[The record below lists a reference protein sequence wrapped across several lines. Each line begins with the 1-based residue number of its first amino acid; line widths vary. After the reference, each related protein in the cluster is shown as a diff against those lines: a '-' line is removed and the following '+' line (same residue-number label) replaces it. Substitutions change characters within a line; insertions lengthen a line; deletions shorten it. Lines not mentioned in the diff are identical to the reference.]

1 MFRQFFGFSEVP
13 FSPAMS
19 REKLFPSEAM
29 VELLKRFDYIVQN
42 RGFMLLT
49 GDPGTGK
56 SSALRCLFA
65 SLNRQIFFPVYL
77 PLSTVAPTD
86 FYKQLNMALSG
97 PRSFSKASLFH
108 SIQGQITSLVST
120 RNLIP
125 VLCFDEVHLF
135 QDQNFR
141 ELQMIGNFH
150 MDSASPAAFILAGQ
164 SILQDRLRAH
174 HLTSFFQRISL
185 KFHLNPL
192 SQAETKAYIQHHLK
206 LAGMEG
212 LDSFSEAAYEAVF
225 NLSKGI
231 PRVIGAITTK
241 AFLSC
246 AILKKR
252 NITEDDILS
261 VSQEVL

>member
-1 MFRQFFGFSEVP
+1 MFRQFFGFSDALFAP
-13 FSPAMS
+13 PMS

-29 VELLKRFDYIVQN
+29 LELLKRFDYIVQN

-65 SLNRQIFFPVYL
+65 SLNKQVFFPVYL

-86 FYKQLNMALSG
+86 FYKQLNLALSG
-97 PRSFSKASLFH
+97 PRSFSKAALFH
-108 SIQGQITSLVST
+108 SIQAQIISLVSV
-120 RNLIP
+120 RNLVP

-135 QDQNFR
+135 QDHNFR
-141 ELQMIGNFH
+141 ELQMISNFH
-150 MDSASPAAFILAGQ
+150 MDSDMPAVFILAGQ

-174 HLTSFFQRISL
+174 HLASFFQRISL

-192 SQAETKAYIQHHLK
+192 SKMETKSYIQHHLK
-206 LAGMEG
+206 LAGAEGMEI
-212 LDSFSEAAYEAVF
+212 LSEAAYEAIF

-231 PRVIGAITTK
+231 PRVIGAISVK
-241 AFLSC
+241 AFLAC
-246 AILKKR
+246 AMLKKR
-252 NITEDDILS
+252 NITEDDIMS